1 MTDRP
6 TPSSEPLPLRPKRHS
21 RWDDVL
27 FAVLV
32 GIGGVAVL
40 ALVVAI
46 LGILAYQS
54 ADSFHTFGFGFLTG
68 TRWDVRSNLFG
79 VLPFVAGTLI
89 TSAIALLI
97 GVPLALG
104 AAIFLTTQ
112 APTWMRGPV
121 GTVIELLAAIPS
133 VVYGFWGLFILAPYM
148 RSTVEPALQ
157 QYLGWTGA
165 FSGTASGSD
174 VLTAGVILAIMVIP
188 TISAISRETLA
199 AVPISQREAALSLG
213 ATNWETSRV
222 AIIPYA
228 RSGIFGAV
236 VLGLG
241 RALGE
246 TMAVTMTIGNRDA
259 VPTSLLSQG
268 QSIASL
274 IANELTNNNGPLQYS
289 AIIEAGLILLLI
301 SLVVNAGAR
310 VMLWRLLRTVGGALG

>member
-1 MTDRP
+1 
-6 TPSSEPLPLRPKRHS
+6 
-21 RWDDVL
+21 
-27 FAVLV
+27 
-32 GIGGVAVL
+32 
-40 ALVVAI
+40 
-46 LGILAYQS
+46 
-54 ADSFHTFGFGFLTG
+54 
-68 TRWDVRSNLFG
+68 
-79 VLPFVAGTLI
+79 
-89 TSAIALLI
+89 
-97 GVPLALG
+97 
-104 AAIFLTTQ
+104 
-112 APTWMRGPV
+112 
-121 GTVIELLAAIPS
+121 
-133 VVYGFWGLFILAPYM
+133 M